1 MEIGVIGSEDFV
13 LGFKL
18 TGIRKAYGASKEEI
32 EPTVKK
38 ILNDRDVGIL
48 VMHGDDVK
56 YISPLL
62 RKRLRESVEPVLVT
76 IGEKEETDL
85 RDKVRRAMGVDLWKK

>member
-13 LGFKL
+13 LGFRL

-32 EPTVKK
+32 EPTVTEV
-38 ILNDRDVGIL
+38 LDDRDVGIL
-48 VMHGDDVK
+48 VMHSDDVK
-56 YISPLL
+56 DLSPLL
-62 RKRLRESVEPVLVT
+62 RKRLRGSVEPVLVT
-76 IGEKEETDL
+76 IGEKGETEL

>member
-32 EPTVKK
+32 EPTVKEV
-38 ILNDRDVGIL
+38 LDDRDVGIL
-48 VMHGDDVK
+48 VMHSDDVK
-56 YISPLL
+56 DLSPLL
-62 RKRLRESVEPVLVT
+62 RKRLRGSVEPVLVT
-76 IGEKEETDL
+76 IGEKEETEL
-85 RDKVRRAMGVDLWKK
+85 RDKVRRAMGVDLWKR